1 MLRVLFF
8 TPISLCLASRLH
20 SVGGEPVTGA
30 GLGDKSEYHL
40 QDRMKCS
47 VQCWTNE

>member
-30 GLGDKSEYHL
+30 GLGDKYRIPLTRSDEVFGAVL
-40 QDRMKCS
+40 D
-47 VQCWTNE
+47 E